1 MTGTM
6 LIDVFVAF
14 FNAVTSIMTAEYLY
28 SIFSKKNENNKWLI
42 PVCFVLFFLSPLV
55 FGRTVVNSVILILIP
70 VAVAFKYSLKIYNK
84 ALFAILFVATSS
96 VSEIVTQI
104 VLSFAFDAETQSVIY
119 ESKVYFVTGVVLSKI
134 LCFVIYFVIGAFK
147 NKVLVGKFSV
157 KWLPLYSLPIATLVM
172 CYAIYNSTL
181 MRGHN
186 DWIVYLSLVGML
198 LLGLSNFLIFKL
210 VNNIHLQVVNE
221 QKLEM
226 AEELVKQQEK
236 QYLLIFENNE
246 KMAKQRHDYKNFIL
260 GLASQIN
267 HGEYEKVKERLDA
280 EMQALSNTSGN
291 VTGNSVV
298 DTLLGYKIGEAKAM
312 GVTVTFECRNI
323 SSINISGVDLAVLL
337 GNAIDNAVE
346 AASVLGDSDKKTV
359 DVIAV
364 VTNGRLNITVSNNV
378 KENID
383 VSNLKTSK
391 EDTSLHGYG
400 IINMKAV
407 AEKYNGEV
415 AFECCDKVFKTI
427 ISVDNG

>member
-1 MTGTM
+1 MFFV
-6 LIDVFVAF
+6 DAFVAF

-28 SIFSKKNENNKWLI
+28 SIFSKKNEKNKWLI
-42 PVCFVLFFLSPLV
+42 PVCFVAFFLSPLV
-55 FGRTVVNSVILILIP
+55 FGKSLANAIVLLIIP
-70 VAVAFKYSLKIYNK
+70 FVVAFKYSLKIYNK
-84 ALFAILFVATSS
+84 VLFAIVFVATSS
-96 VSEIVTQI
+96 VSEILTQI
-104 VLSFAFDAETQSVIY
+104 ILSFAFDTDTQSVIY
-119 ESKVYFVTGVVLSKI
+119 ESKVYFVTGVVLSK
-134 LCFVIYFVIGAFK
+134 LFAFVIFFVIGAFK

-157 KWLPLYSLPIATLVM
+157 KWLALYSLPIATLVI
-172 CYAIYNSTL
+172 CYTILHSTMML
-181 MRGHN
+181 GAD
-186 DWIVYLSLVGML
+186 DWIVYLALVGML
-198 LLGLSNFLIFKL
+198 LLGLSNFMIFKL
-210 VNNIHLQVVNE
+210 VNNIHRQAVNE

-267 HGEYEKVKERLDA
+267 HGEYEKVKERLDT
-280 EMQALSNTSGN
+280 EIQTLSNTSGN

-298 DTLLGYKIGEAKAM
+298 DTLLGYKIGEAKEV
-312 GVTVTFECRNI
+312 GVTVTFEYRNI
-323 SSINISGVDLAVLL
+323 SSINISGVDLALLL

-346 AASVLGDSDKKTV
+346 AASVLDDSDKKTV
-359 DVIAV
+359 NVIAV
-364 VTNGRLNITVSNNV
+364 VTNGRLIITVSNNV

-415 AFECCDKVFKTI
+415 VLECRDKVFKTI